1 MKPILAI
8 SPGNPKSGT
17 TSLFFSLS
25 HSGFASYALFKEPQ
39 YWRRILRPNEKLIK
53 YNYDTGERYEADWDW
68 KGQGF
73 KSHDFYLKHISWR
86 IKDYSLNP
94 KPWLSVEDYADLVGR
109 IACNLPTW
117 EDYRLLYLSTS
128 HDKIVRKR
136 AKNNK
141 SVISSIEI
149 ENAMKKTRFGRRFFS
164 QKPVMDFSLMNGVL
178 TSEELDIVKS
188 ELDEHFDIR
197 VIICLRDY
205 DSWLRSCKKNFIG
218 VTGGVLRYKDLVKKF
233 SSKWPT
239 MIVKMDDLDNKDS
252 VLSTTLNE
260 FLGTNIPKSW
270 EVGKFNITSPTLE
283 VVNGFGDD
291 WDVPYKENKQ
301 YYETVKTGI
310 V

>member
-25 HSGFASYALFKEPQ
+25 HSGFASYPLFKEPQ
-39 YWRRILRPNEKLIK
+39 YWRRILRDNENQIK
-53 YNYDTGERYEADWDW
+53 YNSDTGERYEQDWDW

-73 KSHDFYLKHISWR
+73 KSQDFFLRHISNR
-86 IKDYSLNP
+86 IKHYSLNP
-94 KPWLSVEDYADLVGR
+94 KLWLSVKDYSDLLDRV
-109 IACNLPTW
+109 IYHLPTW
-117 EDYRLLYLSTS
+117 KDYRLLYLSTP
-128 HDKIVRKR
+128 HD
-136 AKNNK
+136 
-141 SVISSIEI
+141 
-149 ENAMKKTRFGRRFFS
+149 
-164 QKPVMDFSLMNGVL
+164 KPVMDFSLMNGVL

-205 DSWLRSCKKNFIG
+205 DSWLRSCKKNFISVPDG
-218 VTGGVLRYKDLVKKF
+218 DSPETYHRYKNLVKKF

-239 MIVKMDDLDNKDS
+239 MIVKMDDLDNKDG

-260 FLGTNIPKSW
+260 FLGINIPKSW
-270 EVGKFNITSPTLE
+270 KVGKFNITSPTLE

>member
-25 HSGFASYALFKEPQ
+25 HSGFASYPLFKEPQ
-39 YWRRILRPNEKLIK
+39 YWRRILRDNENKIK
-53 YNYDTGERYEADWDW
+53 YNYDTGERYEQDWDW

-73 KSHDFYLKHISWR
+73 KSHDFYLKHISCKIR
-86 IKDYSLNP
+86 DYSLNP

-128 HDKIVRKR
+128 HD
-136 AKNNK
+136 
-141 SVISSIEI
+141 
-149 ENAMKKTRFGRRFFS
+149 
-164 QKPVMDFSLMNGVL
+164 KPVMDFSLMNGVL

-205 DSWLRSCKKNFIG
+205 DSWLRSCKKHFIS
-218 VTGGVLRYKDLVKKF
+218 VTGGVPRYKDLVKKF

-260 FLGTNIPKSW
+260 FLGINIPKSW
-270 EVGKFNITSPTLE
+270 KVGKFNITSPTLE